1 MDWRWKTAG
10 TKAKYDALNAQ
21 LSERFGVS
29 TYSVA
34 GMAEGREAYFYHP
47 VILGIDRAVDWIV
60 SRPDVDRSRVWYH
73 GTSQGGGFGFYLCSL
88 NKAFTKAAFFVPA
101 LTDTMGY
108 LAGRQ
113 SGWPSVVEKNSANA
127 AKRAAA
133 EKWAPY
139 FDGANFASRITCRL
153 RVIVGFSDVTCPPCA
168 VYAAYNEI
176 PSRDKDIF
184 HGIGMGHSV
193 RRELYARGNDWL
205 FAAD

>member
-1 MDWRWKTAG
+1 
-10 TKAKYDALNAQ
+10 
-21 LSERFGVS
+21 
-29 TYSVA
+29 
-34 GMAEGREAYFYHP
+34 
-47 VILGIDRAVDWIV
+47 
-60 SRPDVDRSRVWYH
+60 
-73 GTSQGGGFGFYLCSL
+73 
-88 NKAFTKAAFFVPA
+88 
-101 LTDTMGY
+101 MGY
-108 LAGRQ
+108 RAARQ
-113 SGWPSVVEKNSANA
+113 SGWPKIVEHNSSTGER
-127 AKRAAA
+127 RAAA